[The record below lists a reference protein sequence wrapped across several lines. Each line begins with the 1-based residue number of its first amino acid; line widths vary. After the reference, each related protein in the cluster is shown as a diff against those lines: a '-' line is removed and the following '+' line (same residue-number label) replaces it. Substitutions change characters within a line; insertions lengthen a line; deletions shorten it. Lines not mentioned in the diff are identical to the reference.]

1 MNKTWAASVLA
12 ALVPFSVLAA
22 GETVQTGHTET
33 AMKIPVEKTVVVPV
47 DLDKA
52 SQQKDVVLPTQPI
65 HVAADSMLV
74 RGKDGY
80 VQSRGNVDLQQGMDE
95 IHAHYVEGNTQTQV
109 YRTSGDYV
117 YISGD
122 TAFTGTDMTYS
133 VL

>member
-22 GETVQTGHTET
+22 GETVQTGHTATQLHTEN
-33 AMKIPVEKTVVVPV
+33 AMKIPVEKTAVVPV

-74 RGKDGY
+74 RGKDG
-80 VQSRGNVDLQQGMDE
+80 
-95 IHAHYVEGNTQTQV
+95 
-109 YRTSGDYV
+109 
-117 YISGD
+117 
-122 TAFTGTDMTYS
+122 
-133 VL
+133 